1 MKQKVDGL
9 PPQDWQDMAFERDK
23 EREREFSFSF
33 FSPLAWAE
41 HCEEGEKKM
50 ENREPH
56 KKKLESEARK

>member
-1 MKQKVDGL
+1 
-9 PPQDWQDMAFERDK
+9 MAFERDK